1 MHAEIIALGDEL
13 TSGQSLDTNSQWLAS
28 RLAELGI
35 RTLYH
40 TTVGDELDAGVG
52 VFRTAIARSDLVLAT
67 GGLGPT
73 ADDLTREM
81 LSLAANRELIFSDE
95 AMAHVRAIFARRGR
109 EMPEQNRLQ
118 AFLPLGAVLVPNPHG
133 TAPGIDLEVPRQ
145 GKSPC
150 RVFCVPGVPAEMRE
164 MWDATLHGAILAAFP
179 ARNALRHRIVKCFGA
194 GESAIEGMLPDL
206 IRRGREPRVG
216 ITASKWTISLRITSE
231 TSSEAECE
239 AQIESTLRTI
249 HACLGDLVFGYGD
262 DELQD
267 VVVRTLAEQGRTLAS
282 AEWDTAGLLCQW
294 LRDADR
300 CGKVYAGGIVFRDRD
315 AFTPGGPAPQDAVVA
330 AAHAAREQ
338 FGTTLGLAVGPF
350 PEIDETTSAVPCIHV
365 AAVTS
370 ETTSTREYPFSTH
383 PSLRRIYA
391 AKSALDFLRRDR
403 SIWPERP
410 QHSNVR

>member
-13 TSGQSLDTNSQWLAS
+13 TSGQALDTNSRWLAL

-52 VFRTAIARSDLVLAT
+52 VFRTAIARSDLILAT

-81 LSLAANRELIFSDE
+81 LALATNRELIFSDE
-95 AMAHVRAIFARRGR
+95 AMVHVRSIFARRGR
-109 EMPEQNRLQ
+109 KMPEQNRRQ
-118 AFLPLGAVLVPNPHG
+118 AFLPLGAALVPNPHG
-133 TAPGIDLEVPRQ
+133 TAPGIDLEVLRQ
-145 GKSPC
+145 GRNPC

-179 ARNALRHRIVKCFGA
+179 ARNVLCHRTVKCFGA

-216 ITASKWTISLRITSE
+216 ITANKWTISLRITSE
-231 TSSEAECE
+231 TSTQAECE
-239 AQIESTLRTI
+239 KQIESTLQTI

-267 VVVRTLAEQGRTLAS
+267 VVVRTLAEKGRTLAS
-282 AEWDTAGLLCQW
+282 AEWDTAGLLSQW
-294 LRDADR
+294 LCDADR
-300 CGKVYAGGIVFRDRD
+300 SDEVYAGGLVFRDRD
-315 AFTPGGPAPQDAVVA
+315 VFTPGGLAPRDAVVA
-330 AAHAAREQ
+330 AARATREQ
-338 FGTTLGLAVGPF
+338 FGATLGLALGPF
-350 PEIDETTSAVPCIHV
+350 PEIDETLSAVPPIHV
-365 AAVTS
+365 AVATAK
-370 ETTSTREYPFSTH
+370 TFTTREFPFSTH

-391 AKSALDFLRRDR
+391 AKNALDFLRRE
-403 SIWPERP
+403 ERDMGA
-410 QHSNVR
+410 